1 MKQIVR
7 LTENELQRVLR
18 ESVKKAFKQKNVVIN
33 EHVDWEREIALAHKT
48 LMKMS
53 PLLSD
58 LGHRL
63 DGTKFY
69 KQFQR
74 MRDAIVE
81 LNDDLIKHI
90 RRKR

>member
-1 MKQIVR
+1 MKKVVR

-18 ESVKKAFKQKNVVIN
+18 ESVKKALKQKNVVIN

-58 LGHRL
+58 LGQRL